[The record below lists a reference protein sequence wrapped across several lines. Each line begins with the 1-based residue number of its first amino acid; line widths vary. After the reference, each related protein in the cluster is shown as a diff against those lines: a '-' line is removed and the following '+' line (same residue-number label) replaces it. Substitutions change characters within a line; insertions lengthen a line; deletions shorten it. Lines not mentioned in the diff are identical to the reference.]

1 MPVSTDRTPLTPG
14 RVSPRRPVPVG
25 IARPEYVDRPAPARY
40 TGPEVKDAAT
50 LEAMRVAGRLAA
62 QALAEVGRAI
72 QPGVTTDELDR
83 IGHEFLCDHGAYPS
97 TLGYRG
103 YPKSL
108 CSSLNEVI
116 CHGIPDDTV
125 LREGDICNIDITAY
139 IGGVHGDT
147 NATFLVGEVRDE
159 VRLLVERTEEATMR
173 GIRAVKPGRPI
184 NVIGRVI
191 ESYAKR
197 FGYGVVRDFTGH
209 GIGTSFHT
217 GLVIPHYDD
226 PQADTVMLPGMTF
239 TIEPMLTLGTY
250 DYRMW
255 ADGWTAVTADG
266 SWTAQFEHTLV
277 VTDTGAEIL
286 TLA

>member
-1 MPVSTDRTPLTPG
+1 MSTAQTRARLTPG
-14 RVSPRRPVPVG
+14 KISPRRPVPSS
-25 IARPEYVDRPAPARY
+25 IARPEYVDQPRPAPY
-40 TGPEVKDAAT
+40 TGGEVKDAAT
-50 LEAMRVAGRLAA
+50 IAAMRVAGKLAA

-72 QPGVTTDELDR
+72 EPGVRTDELDR

-103 YPKSL
+103 FKKSL

-125 LREGDICNIDITAY
+125 LQDGDICNIDITAY
-139 IGGVHGDT
+139 LSGVHGDT
-147 NATFLVGEVRDE
+147 NATFLVGDVAEE
-159 VRLLVERTEEATMR
+159 ARLLVERTHEATMR
-173 GIRAVKPGRPI
+173 SIRAVRPGRPI

-209 GIGTSFHT
+209 GIGTAFHT

-226 PQADTVMLPGMTF
+226 PQADTVMVPGMTF

-250 DYRMW
+250 DYVMW
-255 ADGWTAVTADG
+255 EDGWTAVTADG
-266 SWTAQFEHTLV
+266 SWTAQFEHTLL
-277 VTDTGAEIL
+277 VTDDGVEIL